1 LEGVSG
7 DFKYHTVKW
16 GAVCRPKEFGGLGI
30 LNDQVNFKNLHPAG
44 QAMGEAV
51 NCKIYEKWRF
61 L

>member
-1 LEGVSG
+1 LS
-7 DFKYHTVKW
+7 
-16 GAVCRPKEFGGLGI
+16 
-30 LNDQVNFKNLHPAG
+30 NDQVNFKNLHPAG